1 MTRRLTVLLAAVALS
16 ATMAGT
22 AQARP
27 VNADTGRDLLCPA
40 GTYLQV
46 AHCQPYAQHGP
57 GRWAI

>member
-1 MTRRLTVLLAAVALS
+1 MTRRLTVLLATVALS
-16 ATMAGT
+16 VTMAGT
-22 AQARP
+22 AHARP
-27 VNADTGRDLLCPA
+27 VNADTGRSFPCPT